1 MSDYIADMYRIKK
14 WDRDAVAELA
24 QMAKRNGIP
33 KGKLATDWLGVHQTT
48 LSYWMAQPDKGYRE
62 PPEMA
67 KRLLSLIEPIIRRKE
82 AERLKKEGKEVE
94 Q

>member
-1 MSDYIADMYRIKK
+1 
-14 WDRDAVAELA
+14 
-24 QMAKRNGIP
+24 
-33 KGKLATDWLGVHQTT
+33 
-48 LSYWMAQPDKGYRE
+48 MAQPDKGYRE